1 MIFSFAKKHQKLS
14 GAVLLAVFI
23 LVVFGGVF
31 LPAHRAE
38 AAESEK
44 KSSWNPA
51 SWIGGKIDSALS
63 AALIAVV
70 NLLLEAFFYVIGV
83 VLSIEFK
90 ILEWVLSSFSWENS
104 TVKLGWG
111 IVRDFSNLFFIVVI
125 MIIAFA
131 TILQLETYGMKA
143 LLPKLIAIALL
154 INFSLAICGFLINFV
169 DAFGKTFIEAG
180 GGGPALTLAVSS
192 GLGAKNIVSDGAGE
206 SEKKQK
212 EVEEQVKKDSAAGSE
227 NTFLTIIL
235 SFFLSILSG
244 LIMIFV
250 IGAGIFFMLIRQ
262 ILLMF
267 IVILSPVALI
277 CLLVPFLNDKWSEWK
292 SAFLKWVLFYP
303 LYMFFFYIAIKIINS
318 KAISAPGLDGVV
330 KGYTGITSPQA
341 MWQMFIG
348 SMFLIGAIIVA
359 QKTGVAGAAAIGNF
373 GMKQLKD
380 FTGVTRM
387 GAAFKR

>member
-1 MIFSFAKKHQKLS
+1 MSRL
-14 GAVLLAVFI
+14 G
-23 LVVFGGVF
+23 
-31 LPAHRAE
+31 LP
-38 AAESEK
+38 
-44 KSSWNPA
+44 
-51 SWIGGKIDSALS
+51 L
-63 AALIAVV
+63 
-70 NLLLEAFFYVIGV
+70 
-83 VLSIEFK
+83 
-90 ILEWVLSSFSWENS
+90 
-104 TVKLGWG
+104 
-111 IVRDFSNLFFIVVI
+111 
-125 MIIAFA
+125 
-131 TILQLETYGMKA
+131 
-143 LLPKLIAIALL
+143 
-154 INFSLAICGFLINFV
+154 
-169 DAFGKTFIEAG
+169 EAG

-262 ILLMF
+262 ISLMF

-341 MWQMFIG
+341 MWQMFTG

-359 QKTGVAGAAAIGNF
+359 QKTGVAGAAAIGNYLA
-373 GMKQLKD
+373 QVH
-380 FTGVTRM
+380 GVGRPH
-387 GAAFKR
+387 